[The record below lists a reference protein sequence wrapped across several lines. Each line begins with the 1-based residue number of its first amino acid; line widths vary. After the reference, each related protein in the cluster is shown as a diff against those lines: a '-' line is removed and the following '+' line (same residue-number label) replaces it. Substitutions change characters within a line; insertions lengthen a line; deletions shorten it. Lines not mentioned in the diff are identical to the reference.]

1 MDTQTDTSLFEQMLR
16 APAMKRAVGC
26 KSDATLL
33 TWEKT
38 IPGFPQR
45 RKIGPNSVGWLA
57 SEVLQFLRSCP
68 VERGRRP
75 DKAIEASLRR
85 RAEAIEGRRR

>member
-1 MDTQTDTSLFEQMLR
+1 
-16 APAMKRAVGC
+16 MKRAVGC

-33 TWEKT
+33 NWEKT

-45 RKIGPNSVGWLA
+45 RKIGPNTIGWLL
-57 SEVLQFLRSCP
+57 SEAVEYLRSCP

-75 DKAIEASLRR
+75 GKAIEVSLRK
-85 RAEAIEGRRR
+85 RAEAIEARRAKPQT